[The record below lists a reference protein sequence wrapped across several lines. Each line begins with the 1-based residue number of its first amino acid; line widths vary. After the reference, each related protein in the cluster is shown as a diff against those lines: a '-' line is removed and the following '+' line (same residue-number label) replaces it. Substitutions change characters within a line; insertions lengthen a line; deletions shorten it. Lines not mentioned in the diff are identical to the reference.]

1 MTTLQEKLSQLSPK
15 RRIKVEER
23 AAQLIAQEMT
33 LRNLRQARKLTQER
47 MAQLLN
53 IRQENVSR
61 LEKRSDLLLSTLRS
75 YVQAMGGELKLVV
88 EFPDHQPVVLSDFS
102 SLDADAENS
111 SLLHS
116 STAEH

>member
-1 MTTLQEKLSQLSPK
+1 MTTLVEKLNQLPPE
-15 RRIKVEER
+15 RRSKVDER
-23 AAQLIAQEMT
+23 AAQLINAEMT

-61 LEKRSDLLLSTLRS
+61 LEKRTDLLLSTLRS

-102 SLDADAENS
+102 SLEADAEDAS
-111 SLLHS
+111 IS